1 MTMTTTQTDA
11 QGYDLRDNYVSTFW
25 ADGPSRQ
32 YPDFFDA
39 SGDLH
44 VYLGKVDGVAQY
56 DCTTIYRGRT
66 VTDEHADALRQTKRD
81 HYSGLMVPNGSVGRS
96 RERAEQSYGA
106 LLNRERD
113 TARTVHP
120 WQAQADATNHVAED
134 TGRARTTEDEVAVL
148 RERAATAERQ
158 AALAAQATERVRDAH
173 EAFKVR
179 VREHA
184 IEVAE
189 RQGWCDQGLGETLEY
204 LGLPPLV
211 RRYTMTLTVT
221 VTVENPDDESQAV
234 RWAESAI
241 SSKDSDVEIDAVDV
255 LMDTVEPPED

>member
-1 MTMTTTQTDA
+1 MTTMTTTQTDA

-56 DCTTIYRGRT
+56 DFTTVFRGRI
-66 VTDEHADALRQTKRD
+66 VTDEMADAMRHTKRE
-81 HYSGLMVPNGSVGRS
+81 HLTAPVPSESVGRT
-96 RERAEQSYGA
+96 RERAEQSYGP
-106 LLNRERD
+106 LVNRVRGH
-113 TARTVHP
+113 ARTVEDM
-120 WQAQADATNHVAED
+120 AADTNRSTD
-134 TGRARTTEDEVAVL
+134 DARTVAGELTAL
-148 RERAATAERQ
+148 RERAEDAERQ
-158 AALAAQATERVRDAH
+158 AALAAQATERVRETH

-179 VREHA
+179 VRDHA

-189 RQGWCDQGLGETLEY
+189 RQGWCDQGLGETLEF

-234 RWAESAI
+234 RWAEQAI
-241 SSKDSDVEIDAVDV
+241 SSKDSDVEIDAADV
-255 LMDTVEPPED
+255 LMDTVEPVED